1 MERKYFH
8 ARTVGSPE
16 AVLQKIT
23 TSVNQAGLASE
34 IPLVK
39 LERRARGEFYVF
51 LGVDSDEPYGI
62 PGGLGKS
69 LQNLGLW
76 FDETWPL
83 RPEEIKAMVQ
93 RQDIQIHGF
102 SFLRYRQNEYAD
114 PGDPFDQ
121 PDIRTPQSGSPES
134 CILMER
140 FLHWL
145 SAHGSGTWEGFRQAC
160 EVLQIALES
169 HDIRSL
175 LRRFVLLGHLDLSND
190 GSRWSAAEP
199 VLVRFPENPEGAFLS
214 GRRTVPF
221 LQKMNQMCPLTE
233 TQQSQFDGPPRLDL
247 ALDARVGTA
256 NLGIV
261 DAGITSN
268 RLASLLPS
276 LDEWKDSLQ
285 SLDDLAIASYQV
297 ERWQAAG
304 FEPCETLYDRD
315 GIYYGESGMYRIRR
329 EGDATKRTLTLFF
342 DEFAQRWLRGDWYGL
357 RFLSLV
363 VSGSGAVAF
372 YESVA
377 KKLLVPGSQRWPL
390 LYERALTMASGL
402 LPERASNPDWL
413 SYSNVSLDIAR
424 VLCTKLKVNLQE
436 N

>member
-16 AVLQKIT
+16 TVLEKIT
-23 TSVNQAGLASE
+23 TSVNQARLASE

-76 FDETWPL
+76 FDETCPFS
-83 RPEEIKAMVQ
+83 PEEIKTMVQ
-93 RQDIQIHGF
+93 RQDIEIHGF
-102 SFLRYRQNEYAD
+102 SFLRYRQTEYAD

-121 PDIRTPQSGSPES
+121 PGLWTPQSVSPEL

-145 SAHGSGTWEGFRQAC
+145 SAQGSGTWEGFKRAC
-160 EVLQIALES
+160 EVLQIAFES
-169 HDIRSL
+169 QDIRSL
-175 LRRFVLLGHLDLSND
+175 LRRFVLLGHLDLSDD
-190 GSRWSAAEP
+190 GLRWSVAEP
-199 VLVRFPENPEGAFLS
+199 VLVRFPENPEGGFLS

-221 LQKMNQMCPLTE
+221 LQKIRQICPLTE
-233 TQQSQFDGPPRLDL
+233 TQHSHFDGPPRLDL
-247 ALDARVGTA
+247 ALDAHLDAA

-261 DAGITSN
+261 DAGITSH

-276 LDEWKDSLQ
+276 LDGWKDSLQ
-285 SLDDLAIASYQV
+285 SLDDIAVTSYRV
-297 ERWQAAG
+297 EIWQATG
-304 FEPCETLYDRD
+304 FEPCETLYDKE
-315 GIYYGESGMYRIRR
+315 GIYYGKSGMYRIRR
-329 EGDATKRTLTLFF
+329 EGDPFRRTLTLFF
-342 DEFAQRWLRGDWYGL
+342 DEPAQRWLRGDWYGL
-357 RFLSLV
+357 RFLSLFA
-363 VSGSGAVAF
+363 SGSGVEAA
-372 YESVA
+372 YESST
-377 KKLLVPGSQRWPL
+377 KKLLIPGSQRWPL

-413 SYSNVSLDIAR
+413 SYTNVSVDIAR
-424 VLCTKLKVNLQE
+424 ALCTKLNVDLQE

>member
-62 PGGLGKS
+62 PRGLGKS

-83 RPEEIKAMVQ
+83 RPEEIKTMVQ
-93 RQDIQIHGF
+93 RQDIEIHGF

-121 PDIRTPQSGSPES
+121 PDIRTSLSSSPES

-145 SAHGSGTWEGFRQAC
+145 SAHGSGTWEGFKQAC
-160 EVLQIALES
+160 EVLQIALDS
-169 HDIRSL
+169 QAIRSL
-175 LRRFVLLGHLDLSND
+175 LRRFVLLGHLDLSCD
-190 GSRWSAAEP
+190 GLRWSVAEP
-199 VLVRFPENPEGAFLS
+199 VVVRFPENPECGFLS

-221 LQKMNQMCPLTE
+221 LQRIRQMCPLTE
-233 TQQSQFDGPPRLDL
+233 TQHSHFDGPPRLDL
-247 ALDARVGTA
+247 TLDDRVNIA
-256 NLGIV
+256 DLGIV

-268 RLASLLPS
+268 LLASLLPS

-285 SLDDLAIASYQV
+285 SLNNLAVTSYQV
-297 ERWQAAG
+297 EKWQAAG

-329 EGDATKRTLTLFF
+329 EGDSSGRTLTLFF
-342 DEFAQRWLRGDWYGL
+342 DELAQRWLRGDWYGL

-363 VSGSGAVAF
+363 VSGSGAEAVYDSRA
-372 YESVA
+372 A
-377 KKLLVPGSQRWPL
+377 KLLIPGSQRWPL
-390 LYERALTMASGL
+390 LYERALAMASGL

-424 VLCTKLKVNLQE
+424 ILCTKLNVNLQE